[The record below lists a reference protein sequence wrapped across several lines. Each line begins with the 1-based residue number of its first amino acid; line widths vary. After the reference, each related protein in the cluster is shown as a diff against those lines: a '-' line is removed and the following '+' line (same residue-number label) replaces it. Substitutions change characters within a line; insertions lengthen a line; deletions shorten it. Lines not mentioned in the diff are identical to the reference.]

1 MLFVKTILM
10 AEINRIKEENQKLKS
25 ILTQTI
31 HKYNDLQ
38 RHVRYLLKQRKGVYG
53 GQMFNLDHGREE
65 LLGTK
70 SINVNSGR
78 AISYQ
83 SDQSSDCHEGGGE
96 KEKKNAELMDDHQLP
111 SKKRKLNYVQSAQI
125 EKGNNL
131 SMDDSPT
138 CCHESSQR
146 KKHQGPSK
154 ISGQE
159 RVAAPKRIA
168 SVRTRSEESPI
179 SDGYRWRK
187 YGQKSTRNNPRPRSY
202 YRCAMAPG
210 CPVKKQVQRCAE
222 DPTIVKTTYEGEHT
236 HPLCMYTSNFVADNQ
251 FIPVSVAIPKI
262 STSSTSPTITLD
274 LTDNRP
280 NPELHL
286 QSTDLAAGSLQNS
299 TSLPG
304 NNVQLLAQNRN
315 SSVVQEILASIK
327 EDPNFTAAV
336 AVAIAGSLLNLGT
349 PIQGMPKSSRAT
361 QCIDG
366 STQEAFK

>member
-1 MLFVKTILM
+1 M

-53 GQMFNLDHGREE
+53 GQLFNLDHGREE

-70 SINVNSGR
+70 SINVNSGK

-154 ISGQE
+154 ISGQQ

-236 HPLCMYTSNFVADNQ
+236 HPLCMYTSNFVAENQ

-286 QSTDLAAGSLQNS
+286 PSTDLAAGSLQNS

-315 SSVVQEILASIK
+315 SSVVQEFLASIK
-327 EDPNFTAAV
+327 EDPNFTAAL

-349 PIQGMPKSSRAT
+349 PNQGMPKSSRAT

>member
-1 MLFVKTILM
+1 M
-10 AEINRIKEENQKLKS
+10 E
-25 ILTQTI
+25 
-31 HKYNDLQ
+31 
-38 RHVRYLLKQRKGVYG
+38 
-53 GQMFNLDHGREE
+53 
-65 LLGTK
+65 
-70 SINVNSGR
+70 
-78 AISYQ
+78 
-83 SDQSSDCHEGGGE
+83 DQ
-96 KEKKNAELMDDHQLP
+96 QLH
-111 SKKRKLNYVQSAQI
+111 SKKTKIENGVTSYLDDNPCCDDKLPKNQNQV
-125 EKGNNL
+125 L
-131 SMDDSPT
+131 SR
-138 CCHESSQR
+138 SS
-146 KKHQGPSK
+146 G
-154 ISGQE
+154 E
-159 RVAAPKRIA
+159 EAAAAPKRIV
-168 SVRTRSEESPI
+168 SVQTTSVTSLV
-179 SDGYRWRK
+179 SDGCHWRK
-187 YGQKSTRNNPRPRSY
+187 YGQKMTRNSTLPRSY
-202 YRCAMAPG
+202 YKCAMVPG

-236 HPLCMYTSNFVADNQ
+236 HPLCMYTSNFVAENQ

-315 SSVVQEILASIK
+315 SSVVQEFLASIK
-327 EDPNFTAAV
+327 EDPNFTAAL